1 MEDMSINQLISKVD
15 EYNINY
21 DFCNN
26 SDDLYYN
33 DFISNYDEF
42 TEIN

>member
-21 DFCNN
+21 DFSSNDN
-26 SDDLYYN
+26 DLYYN
-33 DFISNYDEF
+33 DFISNYEEF
-42 TEIN
+42 TELN

>member
-1 MEDMSINQLISKVD
+1 MEGMSINQLISKVD

-21 DFCNN
+21 DFSSN

-33 DFISNYDEF
+33 EFISNYEEF
-42 TEIN
+42 TELN